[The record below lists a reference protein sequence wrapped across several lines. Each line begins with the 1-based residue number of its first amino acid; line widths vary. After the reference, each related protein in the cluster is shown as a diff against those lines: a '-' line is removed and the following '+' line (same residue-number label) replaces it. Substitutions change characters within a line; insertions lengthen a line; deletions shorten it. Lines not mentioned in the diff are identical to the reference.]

1 MSTSP
6 EERLRVNLV
15 PDKHRSDAAVVQRPV
30 VMPPIDI
37 YESRDGLVLIADMP
51 GVSIQSLELQVQD
64 NRLSLY
70 GRVAP
75 PASENSLLRHQEYQ
89 DADFLRSF
97 ILSEE
102 VDHNRISARLA
113 NGVLE
118 VTLPRLPKSPPRKI
132 TVTTE

>member
-6 EERLRVNLV
+6 EDRIRVSQTNGHDR
-15 PDKHRSDAAVVQRPV
+15 PDASVVQRPV

-37 YESRDGLVLIADMP
+37 YETKDGLALTADMP
-51 GVSIQSLELQVQD
+51 GVSLQSLELQVQD

-70 GRVAP
+70 GRVSS
-75 PASENSLLRHQEYQ
+75 PASDNSILRHQEFQ

-102 VDHNRISARLA
+102 VDHHRISARLA